1 MYFKEDGLSQGGKM
15 PKISRQPKSLIL
27 CWSLMLCRRLLE
39 DTKQA
44 LKSPLLPFGVV
55 GRPFGAGGLVLP
67 F

>member
-15 PKISRQPKSLIL
+15 PK
-27 CWSLMLCRRLLE
+27 RRLLE

-44 LKSPLLPFGVV
+44 LTPLLPFGVV